1 MKAKN
6 YRHIFVPILLIIILL
21 IFSCK
26 KDNYIPISEIELEYE
41 NLILEEGESK
51 EIGYKIL
58 PSDATNKNL
67 KWFSNDNKIA
77 DVRNGIVFAKGIGHT
92 SILVMSEDNE
102 IKNECTVEVTRKS
115 IPVKSI
121 TLSLK
126 DLTMLRGEIQKLSV
140 NINPIDATYNKVTW
154 SSFNTEVANVNQA
167 GEIKALSVGTTYII
181 VSVDDTTMADTCYLE
196 VTENYDFDGPHI
208 TDKTGVASKH
218 KICIYSTGSTHKT
231 YYEDMKLVSGDNKD
245 GIHEATITIAKNEL
259 PGNWLVNLYDL
270 EDMLGNQTSGQ
281 GIGGYLKII
290 NSN

>member
-196 VTENYDFDGPHI
+196 VTMI
-208 TDKTGVASKH
+208 LMV
-218 KICIYSTGSTHKT
+218 
-231 YYEDMKLVSGDNKD
+231 LR
-245 GIHEATITIAKNEL
+245 
-259 PGNWLVNLYDL
+259 
-270 EDMLGNQTSGQ
+270 
-281 GIGGYLKII
+281 
-290 NSN
+290 